1 MKPLYI
7 IFSKLNGLYNQ
18 KLYSSSKASTYIMYL
33 DVNNIYEQ
41 SMIQLLSIEIL
52 DWVNLDDY
60 SDNGSK
66 LYFLEVNLDYPDEL
80 HDFNNYYILSSK
92 KQSEKMSSEY
102 KL

>member
-7 IFSKLNGLYNQ
+7 MFSKLNGLYNQ

-80 HDFNNYYILSSK
+80 HDFNNYYIFSSK